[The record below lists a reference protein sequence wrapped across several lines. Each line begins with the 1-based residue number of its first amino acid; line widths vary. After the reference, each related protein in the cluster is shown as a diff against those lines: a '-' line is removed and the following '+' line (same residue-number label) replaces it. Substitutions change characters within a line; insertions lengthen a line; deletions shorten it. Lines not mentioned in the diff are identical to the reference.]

1 MKYSR
6 MLTAID
12 SHTCGEAARL
22 IIGGVTKFPV
32 RQWLKRKSTWKSTRT
47 ICGKR

>member
-22 IIGGVTKFPV
+22 IIGGVTKFPGKTMAEKKIY
-32 RQWLKRKSTWKSTRT
+32 LESTRT